1 MRLILS
7 MKKRAKRLNPQQQLK
22 NLRVQLFDRQ
32 LPYFKQVKNLFQKV
46 NQESGLQWCFFFTFF
61 SINLKRAKKISAYV
75 KKNIGKSKKKIG
87 LQMQDWSSFFIVI
100 LVETICLKLSYHA
113 KISETNSLFFVLKV

>member
-32 LPYFKQVKNLFQKV
+32 LPYFKQVKNLFQKI
-46 NQESGLQWCFFFTFF
+46 NQESGLHWCFFFFTFF
-61 SINLKRAKKISAYV
+61 FQSI
-75 KKNIGKSKKKIG
+75 
-87 LQMQDWSSFFIVI
+87 
-100 LVETICLKLSYHA
+100 
-113 KISETNSLFFVLKV
+113 

>member
-1 MRLILS
+1 MHLILS
-7 MKKRAKRLNPQQQLK
+7 TKKRAKRLNPQQQLK

-32 LPYFKQVKNLFQKV
+32 LPYFNQVKNLFQQI
-46 NQESGLQWCFFFTFF
+46 NQESGLQWFFFSLFF
-61 SINLKRAKKISAYV
+61 QPIWSAPKKISAYV
-75 KKNIGKSKKKIG
+75 KQNIGKSKKKIG

>member
-32 LPYFKQVKNLFQKV
+32 LPYFKQVKNLFQKI
-46 NQESGLQWCFFFTFF
+46 NQESGLQWCFFFHFF
-61 SINLKRAKKISAYV
+61 FNQFEALQKKYQPMLNKISVRV
-75 KKNIGKSKKKIG
+75 KRK
-87 LQMQDWSSFFIVI
+87 
-100 LVETICLKLSYHA
+100 
-113 KISETNSLFFVLKV
+113 

>member
-22 NLRVQLFDRQ
+22 SLRVQLFDRQ

-46 NQESGLQWCFFFTFF
+46 NQESGLQWCFFFHFF
-61 SINLKRAKKISAYV
+61 FNQFEARQ
-75 KKNIGKSKKKIG
+75 KNI
-87 LQMQDWSSFFIVI
+87 
-100 LVETICLKLSYHA
+100 
-113 KISETNSLFFVLKV
+113 SLC

>member
-32 LPYFKQVKNLFQKV
+32 LPYFKQVKNLFQKI
-46 NQESGLQWCFFFTFF
+46 NQESGLQWCFFF
-61 SINLKRAKKISAYV
+61 
-75 KKNIGKSKKKIG
+75 
-87 LQMQDWSSFFIVI
+87 
-100 LVETICLKLSYHA
+100 
-113 KISETNSLFFVLKV
+113 SLFFQSI